1 MKNMIGVLSVFVAT
15 ALLAVT
21 VPEKVTIEAAKSKQP
36 AVTFDHAKHATTYAR
51 SCDTCHHNQKGL
63 TKDTKEPVKKCT
75 SCHLDTK
82 GAVMPSARE
91 MSMTKNP
98 FHIRCAGCH
107 KTEKKGPVACN
118 GCHVKKT

>member
-1 MKNMIGVLSVFVAT
+1 MRKLIAVLFAFIATVAF
-15 ALLAVT
+15 AVT
-21 VPEKVTIEAAKSKQP
+21 VPEKVTISGAASKQP
-36 AVTFDHAKHATTYAR
+36 AVTFDHAKHATTLVKT
-51 SCDTCHHNQKGL
+51 CETCHHNQKGL
-63 TKDTKEPVKKCT
+63 TKDTKGEVKKCT

-82 GAVMPSARE
+82 GNVMPSARE

-107 KTEKKGPVACN
+107 KTEKKGPVACT